1 MPRKTKIET
10 ETKTKTKL
18 LIAVCKQACSM
29 RASFRVASYPTG
41 QIRQINKNPSSNNK
55 TKHQY
60 PLIIKSSK
68 QKTIEKVSAH

>member
-29 RASFRVASYPTG
+29 RAPFRISSYPTS
-41 QIRQINKNPSSNNK
+41 QIRQINKNPLSNNK

-60 PLIIKSSK
+60 PLINKSSEET
-68 QKTIEKVSAH
+68 TIEKVSAH